1 MNTKRTGKM
10 EGLEPLH
17 LGQKE
22 LAQLEAMGITT
33 LEQLAQ
39 SDRHDLGM
47 GKNKGDALITR
58 SHNILAIKHVQ
69 SICIQDDLVKVQV
82 DLPPSRGVI
91 AAIKS
96 ALRAYDDPSW
106 GNCTLELRDTLLLF
120 RQLQAR
126 AGQHCSY
133 YEPSNYTP
141 CPETSVDR
149 CACHHQY
156 FCQTHLDGHVPSIP
170 QDFARITLEAQK
182 LAERLH
188 EKKAKALSDM
198 GVTLPEEKIQSFA
211 RQRGLAGFSE
221 SVFGEI
227 QGQEVMKQ
235 ALALGVF
242 SPPRDPVH
250 VLVIGEP
257 ASAKTLAREIL
268 LQNFSGLTP
277 VGGNA
282 TRAGLVCNRS
292 TGELGAL
299 GFSDGK
305 TVLVDE
311 FDKIDPVDLGYCLEL
326 LSNGRCDVHSAKMH
340 DTIESH
346 FTMLAFANPEGDIFS
361 GDLRADI
368 GMRPTV
374 MSRFALVVKVRSI
387 QGEDLLNLFRRSLER
402 KGELLQLPQYFD
414 QWVKL
419 GRLYEPAWRISF
431 EGREHYLSAMV
442 EIVEK
447 HINTP
452 LRRDIR
458 MRDYLRRVPEA
469 MARAEFSPVEDRHLR
484 DALSLFQASLE
495 TWS

>member
-1 MNTKRTGKM
+1 MNTKRTGEL
-10 EGLEPLH
+10 EGLKLLH
-17 LGQKE
+17 LSQKD

-39 SDRHDLGM
+39 CNRYDLGM
-47 GKNKGDALITR
+47 GKSKGDALITR
-58 SHNILAIKHVQ
+58 AHNILAIRHVQ
-69 SICIQDDLVKVQV
+69 SISIQSDLIKIQV
-82 DLPPSRGVI
+82 DLPSRGVI
-91 AAIKS
+91 AAVKS
-96 ALRAYDDPSW
+96 VLSAYDDS
-106 GNCTLELRDTLLLF
+106 NYTLELRDTLLLF

-126 AGQHCSY
+126 PGQRCSY
-133 YEPSNYTP
+133 YDPSDYTP

-149 CACHHQY
+149 CTCHYKY
-156 FCQTHLDGHVPSIP
+156 FCQTHLEGHIPSIP
-170 QDFARITLEAQK
+170 RDFAQIALEAQK
-182 LAERLH
+182 LTERLH
-188 EKKAKALSDM
+188 EKKAKDRSDM
-198 GVTLPEEKIQSFA
+198 GITLSEEKIQSFA
-211 RQRGLAGFSE
+211 RERGFVGFSE
-221 SVFGEI
+221 SVFREI

-235 ALALGVF
+235 VLALGAF

-326 LSNGRCDVHSAKMH
+326 LSNGRCDVHSVKMH
-340 DTIESH
+340 ETIESH

-402 KGELLQLPQYFD
+402 KGELEQLPQYFD

-419 GRLYEPAWRISF
+419 GRLYEPEWRISL

-484 DALSLFQASLE
+484 DALSLFQASLK